1 MLTQA
6 EQEQLKLLMITIG
19 RLRIENPEVLR
30 KKDKLWVKSSLEER
44 VKLYREVFM
53 VDETGQELIH

>member
-6 EQEQLKLLMITIG
+6 EQEQLKLFMITISK
-19 RLRIENPEVLR
+19 LRIENPEVLR
-30 KKDKLWVKSSLEER
+30 KKDELWVKSSLEER

-53 VDETGQELIH
+53 VDETGQLLIH